1 MLCPISAGFIRS
13 AILGAKLLENYA
25 LLLASSNPTEAA
37 QLAEKARAARESHAA
52 NESAFA

>member
-25 LLLASSNPTEAA
+25 LLLASSNPTKAA